1 MGITN
6 AVFAVSSVLGPLI
19 DKISWKWAFFINLP
33 LGFIAVII
41 IIVYLKTPT
50 PAGSLVQKLK
60 RVDFP
65 GTILIMSFA
74 TLFLLALN
82 FGGITFPWTS
92 APVIVCLVIAVSL
105 VVVLAL
111 VELKHAIEPVIP
123 SHLFKI
129 RTIAATYVVQWFFG
143 MVFNAVVIEMPLFL
157 QTVRGDSATV
167 SGLRLIILQ
176 AAIFFSGTLSGYL
189 ISRFNHCRSFLTTGM
204 VFLTVGVGLM
214 SLLSEQTSNWL
225 TYGSMFVFG
234 IGAGC
239 MFTCAIIAEQSACDP
254 KDLAIATSLGSFF
267 QILGGAVGVG
277 EYFQVEMMCFLQPTP
292 VCSTTLNNSL
302 ISRLSNVLP
311 SDLVLPTI
319 RSTAFLREN
328 LTLTQQHDAIACYV
342 RSFAVLWYVLIPC
355 AGLAFVAS
363 LFLQTQIHS
372 KKATVVENDPAIAK
386 NPTSHLSE
394 SDDWTVVNVLSEKA
408 CDGVNQ
414 VGVIATDNMAVEN
427 LA

>member
-19 DKISWKWAFFINLP
+19 GIFFTDKISWKWAFFINLP

-267 QILGGAVGVG
+267 QILGGAVGVA
-277 EYFQVEMMCFLQPTP
+277 